1 MNMLRNI
8 YENLCA
14 GKIQAGKSL
23 QTANTKNQFNAN
35 PIKDGKLIHVKRK
48 ACLEDKRMNLLKNIT
63 ERKSGKQ
70 QRRKIK

>member
-1 MNMLRNI
+1 M
-8 YENLCA
+8 
-14 GKIQAGKSL
+14 KISVLVKYKQAKVCK
-23 QTANTKNQFNAN
+23 QPTPKNSSMQD

-63 ERKSGKQ
+63 ERKSGKL